1 MTLPT
6 FTELF
11 EKLSTSDESV
21 EIEAKKA
28 SDLTKR
34 ALETVS
40 AFSNEP
46 DRGGGYLLLGVE
58 GKEGNLFRDF
68 DVVGVEN
75 PDKLQ
80 ADLATQCRD
89 SFNTPIRPE
98 IQVERHE
105 GKTVLVVFV
114 PEAPAHD
121 KPVYLR
127 SRGVPKGAF
136 RRIGSTTQ
144 TCTDD
149 DIAMFYEARGHRSY
163 DETAVQGTTVADVDP
178 AALEAYRRTRRERGA
193 EAALLDLPDPQLL
206 RALGAT
212 AEQGEALTVAGLVLF
227 GNVAALRRYLPM
239 TRIDYI
245 RVDGRE
251 WVSDPDHRYQT
262 VEKLGPL
269 VLTVPTIVGLV
280 LDDIPKSFS
289 LAEDGVHRQD
299 VPLIPRKVI
308 REAVVN
314 AVMHR
319 SYRSHQPVQIIRY
332 SNRLEIKNP
341 GYSLIPS
348 ERLGEPGS
356 RTRNPRIA
364 AALHDLGLA
373 ETKGTGIPTMRKVM
387 SEANLTDPLFE
398 SDHVRSEFAVRLLTH
413 HLLSE
418 DDWAWLGRFKA
429 HNLSDD
435 EARALVV
442 LRELGALDNAAYR
455 SINRV
460 DTLTASSRLRRLRD
474 IGLLDQRGQG
484 RSTYYLP
491 TPALLGSSEAGASP
505 NPLDSGLSRGSD
517 PLDTE
522 ELPRELAAAIEG
534 LGKRARPEK
543 VKQVITRLCAWQ
555 PLSGAQLGKI
565 LDRNPTYLSNN
576 YLRQM
581 LGAGELELLYPD
593 SPAHPKQAYK
603 APAKGK

>member
-1 MTLPT
+1 
-6 FTELF
+6 
-11 EKLSTSDESV
+11 
-21 EIEAKKA
+21 
-28 SDLTKR
+28 
-34 ALETVS
+34 
-40 AFSNEP
+40 
-46 DRGGGYLLLGVE
+46 
-58 GKEGNLFRDF
+58 
-68 DVVGVEN
+68 
-75 PDKLQ
+75 
-80 ADLATQCRD
+80 
-89 SFNTPIRPE
+89 
-98 IQVERHE
+98 
-105 GKTVLVVFV
+105 
-114 PEAPAHD
+114 
-121 KPVYLR
+121 
-127 SRGVPKGAF
+127 
-136 RRIGSTTQ
+136 
-144 TCTDD
+144 
-149 DIAMFYEARGHRSY
+149 MFYEARGHRSY
-163 DETAVQGTTVADVDP
+163 DETAVQGTTLADVDP
-178 AALEAYRRTRRERGA
+178 DALDAYRRIRRERGA
-193 EAALLDLPDPQLL
+193 EAGLLDLPNDQLL

-212 AEQGEALTVAGLVLF
+212 AEQEDTLTVAGLVLF
-227 GNVAALRRYLPM
+227 GSLVALRRYLPM

-251 WVSDPDHRYQT
+251 WVADPDHRYQT
-262 VEKLGPL
+262 VEKLAPL
-269 VLTVPTIVGLV
+269 VLTVPSIVGLV

-289 LAEDGVHRQD
+289 LAEDGIHRQD

-364 AALHDLGLA
+364 AVLHDLGLA

-387 SEANLTDPLFE
+387 ADANLTDPLFE

-413 HLLSE
+413 HLLGE
-418 DDWAWLGRFKA
+418 EDWAWLSRFKA

-474 IGLLDQRGQG
+474 LGLLDQRGQG

-491 TPALLGSSEAGASP
+491 TPAFLGTSGETRHSD
-505 NPLDSGLSRGSD
+505 PLDSGLSRESD

-522 ELPRELAAAIEG
+522 ELPRELAEAVKG
-534 LGKRARPEK
+534 LGKRAQAEK
-543 VKQVITRLCAWQ
+543 VKQVIVRLCAWR
-555 PLSGAQLGKI
+555 PLSGAQLGRI
-565 LDRNPTYLSNN
+565 LGRNPTYLSNN
-576 YLRQM
+576 YLRHM
-581 LGAGELELLYPD
+581 LGAGQLELLYPD
-593 SPAHPKQAYK
+593 TPAHPRQAYK
-603 APAKGK
+603 AAKT